1 MIVAGLQALLSHWRR
16 NPWQLFTMIAGLAM
30 ATALWSGVQAIN
42 AEARASYDRAATTIG
57 QGQYAQIVRKD
68 GMAVDLSQY
77 IALRRAGWLV
87 SPVIEGQLDR
97 NGDTFRLT
105 GIDPLTL
112 PRDGAVRTGLDPADL
127 AQFLSADSLI
137 IIHPDDTPALLG
149 IGFDLRPDPEQL
161 PGRLTADI
169 AVTQRLLQRDDFTRL
184 LVAPNQPIGQPA
196 LASLDPT
203 LTLRENQGQGD
214 VARLTES
221 FHLNLTAFGLLSFAV
236 GIFIVYG
243 AIGLAFE
250 QRRPVFRT
258 LRTLGLPL
266 SVLMGLLALEL
277 TIFALTASAIGVAL
291 GYVFAGA
298 LLPDVAATLRGL
310 YEAEVSGNLT
320 LRPSWWLSGLG
331 MALGGTAAAASGAF
345 WRLNRLPILASTQ
358 PRAWAANAQRTSR
371 RMAAIAGALGIVGI
385 LAALFGSGLLAGFVL
400 LACLLIAAALTLP
413 LVLDLMLRLGATLA
427 RGVVAQW
434 FWADTRQQLPGLS
447 MALMALLLA
456 MAANIGV
463 STMVSSFR
471 LTFTGWLDQRLASEL
486 YLNARSPEEAT
497 ALTSYL
503 QDRIDAVLPIIS
515 VDTRIGGLP
524 AQVYGVLDHATYRQN
539 WQLLQAVP
547 DVWDRL
553 KAGEGALINEQ
564 LFRREGLAVG
574 DKLNDGAD
582 DIVLGVYGDYGNP
595 AGQVVLGM
603 DLFRARYPDAVAL
616 RFGLRTGAADPKA
629 VAADL
634 RQRFDLPADALVDQA
649 RIKEV
654 SLQIFERTFSVT
666 AALNILTLSVAG
678 FAILISLL
686 TLATMRLPQL
696 APVWAL
702 GLTRRG
708 LATLELVRALC
719 LAAFTGLAA
728 IPLGLGLSWVL
739 LAIVNVQA
747 FGWRLPMFLFPMDY
761 LQLGALTLVAAFL
774 AALWPALRLARTP
787 ADALLK
793 VFSNE
798 R

>member
-1 MIVAGLQALLSHWRR
+1 MTVAGLQALLSHWRR

-42 AEARASYDRAATTIG
+42 AEARASYDRAANALG
-57 QGQYAQIVRKD
+57 QGQYAQIVGRD
-68 GMAVDLSQY
+68 SAPLDQAQY
-77 IALRRAGWLV
+77 ISLRRAGWLV
-87 SPVIEGQLDR
+87 SPIVEGELDLEGER
-97 NGDTFRLT
+97 FRLT
-105 GIDPLTL
+105 GIEPLTL
-112 PRDGAVRTGLDPADL
+112 PRGADAPAPL
-127 AQFLSADSLI
+127 ELSALAGFI
-137 IIHPDDTPALLG
+137 APNGEILVHPDDAGTLANTDHS
-149 IGFDLRPDPEQL
+149 FRPDPGQTR
-161 PGRLTADI
+161 GTLTADI
-169 AVTQRLLQRDDFTRL
+169 GLAQRLLKTDAITML
-184 LVAPNQPIGQPA
+184 LVLPDQPLGQPP
-196 LASLDPT
+196 LSTIDPSLV
-203 LTLRENQGQGD
+203 LVEGQGQGD

-266 SVLMGLLALEL
+266 GRLLALLAVEL
-277 TIFALTASAIGVAL
+277 TLFALAAGAIGIAL
-291 GYVFAGA
+291 GYIFAAA

-310 YEAEVSGNLT
+310 YSADVTDTLT
-320 LRPSWWLSGLG
+320 LRPAWWLSGLA

-345 WRLNRLPILASTQ
+345 LRLNRLPLLASTQ
-358 PRAWAANAQRTSR
+358 PRAWAADAQSSHR
-371 RMAAIAGALGIVGI
+371 RMAIIAAFLGLVGALF
-385 LAALFGSGLLAGFVL
+385 AAFGSGLLAGFAL
-400 LACLLIAAALTLP
+400 LACLLIAAALALP
-413 LVLDLMLRLGATLA
+413 LTLDLMLRLGSRLA
-427 RGVVAQW
+427 RGAVPQW

-486 YLNARSPEEAT
+486 YLNTTSPEEA
-497 ALTSYL
+497 ALLTGYL
-503 QDRIDAVLPIIS
+503 EDKVEAILPIIS
-515 VDTRIGGLP
+515 IDTRIGDLP
-524 AQVYGVLDHATYRQN
+524 AEIFGVLDHATYRDN
-539 WQLLQAVP
+539 WKLLDAVP
-547 DVWDRL
+547 LVWDRL
-553 KAGEGALINEQ
+553 AAGDGVLVNEQ
-564 LFRREGLAVG
+564 LSRRENLSVG
-574 DKLNDGAD
+574 ARLGHDT
-582 DIVLGVYGDYGNP
+582 VLGVYGDYGNP

-603 DLFRARYPDAVAL
+603 DAFHARYPDVAAL
-616 RFGLRTGAADPKA
+616 RYGLRTGVADPKA
-629 VAADL
+629 VADDL
-634 RQRFDLPADALVDQA
+634 RRKFDLPPDALVDQA
-649 RIKEV
+649 RIKAV
-654 SLQIFERTFSVT
+654 SLQVFERTFSVT

-702 GLTRRG
+702 GLTRAR
-708 LATLELVRALC
+708 LAALELVRAVC

-728 IPLGLGLSWVL
+728 VPLGLGLAWVL

-747 FGWRLPMFLFPMDY
+747 FGWRLPMYLFPLDY
-761 LQLGALTLVAAFL
+761 LHLGGLTILAAFL
-774 AALWPALRLARTP
+774 AALWPALRLARTQP
-787 ADALLK
+787 DALLK

>member
-30 ATALWSGVQAIN
+30 STALWSGVQAIN

-127 AQFLSADSLI
+127 AQFLSADGLI

-277 TIFALTASAIGVAL
+277 TIFALTAGAIGVAL